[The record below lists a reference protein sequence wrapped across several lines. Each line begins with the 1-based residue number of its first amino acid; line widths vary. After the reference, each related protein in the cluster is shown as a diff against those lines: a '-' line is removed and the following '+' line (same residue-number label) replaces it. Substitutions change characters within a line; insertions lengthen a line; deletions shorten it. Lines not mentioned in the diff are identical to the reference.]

1 MKKHAIGM
9 SLNND
14 AKEMVKRHKVHC
26 KFPLQGSYSVEQEI
40 NSGGGQNDVINIKQQ
55 IYRV

>member
-55 IYRV
+55 TSC